1 MQKKNRKEERG
12 ETTERMGDRKEEKGE
27 ITEATESLPNVGPSE
42 SDVEP
47 ERSEK
52 LLYNLK

>member
-52 LLYNLK
+52 LLYNVK

>member
-1 MQKKNRKEERG
+1 
-12 ETTERMGDRKEEKGE
+12 MGDRKEEKGE

-52 LLYNLK
+52 LLYNVK